1 MCFFSKAAAKVLLI
15 FDIHKLL
22 ANKNCKKCFFLL
34 KWGKSST
41 FAAGFMNKNTEIE
54 RKFLVKDDSY
64 KALSIRHYEIRQGY
78 LSKEHGRTIRIR
90 IRDNEAFITIK
101 GPSINNGLSRFEWE
115 KAIDVEDAKA
125 LLKLALPGEIV
136 KTRWIIPCKGE
147 RLEVKG
153 ERELF
158 WEVDEF
164 HGRLNGMII
173 AEIELDDEKQRF
185 IKPDF
190 IGDEVTGNPRYY
202 NSNL

>member
-1 MCFFSKAAAKVLLI
+1 M
-15 FDIHKLL
+15 
-22 ANKNCKKCFFLL
+22 L

-64 KALSIRHYEIRQGY
+64 KAMSIRHYEIRQGY

-101 GPSINNGLSRFEWE
+101 GPSMNGGLSRFEWE
-115 KAIDVEDAKA
+115 KAIDVDDAKS
-125 LLKLALPGEIV
+125 LLQLALPGEIE
-136 KTRWIIPCKGE
+136 KTRWIIPA
-147 RLEVKG
+147 VSDQQSADSDQ
-153 ERELF
+153 LF

-173 AEIELDDEKQRF
+173 AEIELDNEKQRF
-185 IKPDF
+185 IKPEF

>member
-1 MCFFSKAAAKVLLI
+1 MF
-15 FDIHKLL
+15 
-22 ANKNCKKCFFLL
+22 KCR
-34 KWGKSST
+34 KSSN

-64 KALSIRHYEIRQGY
+64 KQMAIRHYEIRQGY
-78 LSKEHGRTIRIR
+78 LSREHGRTIRIR

-101 GPSINNGLSRFEWE
+101 GPSDNNGLSRFEWE

-125 LLKLALPGEIV
+125 LLQLALPGEIE
-136 KTRWIIPCKGE
+136 KTRWIVPADNN
-147 RLEVKG
+147 LV
-153 ERELF
+153 

-173 AEIELDDEKQRF
+173 AEIELENEEQRF
-185 IKPDF
+185 SKPAF
-190 IGDEVTGNPRYY
+190 IGDEVTGDTRYY

>member
-1 MCFFSKAAAKVLLI
+1 
-15 FDIHKLL
+15 
-22 ANKNCKKCFFLL
+22 
-34 KWGKSST
+34 
-41 FAAGFMNKNTEIE
+41 MNKNTEIE

-101 GPSINNGLSRFEWE
+101 GPSINGGLSRFEWE
-115 KAIDVEDAKA
+115 KAIDIEDAKA
-125 LLKLALPGEIV
+125 LLQLALPGEIE
-136 KTRWIIPCKGE
+136 KTRWIVPAESNQSSAISNQ
-147 RLEVKG
+147 
-153 ERELF
+153 LF
-158 WEVDEF
+158 WEIDEF

>member
-1 MCFFSKAAAKVLLI
+1 
-15 FDIHKLL
+15 
-22 ANKNCKKCFFLL
+22 
-34 KWGKSST
+34 
-41 FAAGFMNKNTEIE
+41 MNKNTEIE

-101 GPSINNGLSRFEWE
+101 GPSINGGLSRFEWE
-115 KAIDVEDAKA
+115 KAIDIEDAKS
-125 LLKLALPGEIV
+125 LLQLALPGVIE
-136 KTRWIIPCKGE
+136 KTRWIVPAESNQSSAIGNQ
-147 RLEVKG
+147 L
-153 ERELF
+153 L
-158 WEVDEF
+158 WEIDEF
-164 HGRLNGMII
+164 HGRLKGMVI

-185 IKPDF
+185 IKPNF

>member
-1 MCFFSKAAAKVLLI
+1 
-15 FDIHKLL
+15 
-22 ANKNCKKCFFLL
+22 
-34 KWGKSST
+34 
-41 FAAGFMNKNTEIE
+41 MNKNTEIE

-78 LSKEHGRTIRIR
+78 LSKEHGRTIRVR

-101 GPSINNGLSRFEWE
+101 GPSLNGGLSRFEWE
-115 KAIDVEDAKA
+115 KAIDVADAKA
-125 LLKLALPGEIV
+125 LLQLALPGEIQ
-136 KTRWIIPCKGE
+136 KTRWIVPCKGE

-173 AEIELDDEKQRF
+173 AEIELEYEDQEID
-185 IKPDF
+185 KPDF
-190 IGDEVTGNPRYY
+190 IGDEVTGDPRYY
-202 NSNL
+202 NSNM

>member
-1 MCFFSKAAAKVLLI
+1 MF
-15 FDIHKLL
+15 
-22 ANKNCKKCFFLL
+22 KCR
-34 KWGKSST
+34 KSSN

-64 KALSIRHYEIRQGY
+64 KQMAIRHYEIRQGY
-78 LSKEHGRTIRIR
+78 LSREHGRTIRIR

-101 GPSINNGLSRFEWE
+101 GLSDNNGLSRFEWE

-125 LLKLALPGEIV
+125 LLQLALPGEIE
-136 KTRWIIPCKGE
+136 KTRWIVPADNN
-147 RLEVKG
+147 LV
-153 ERELF
+153 

-173 AEIELDDEKQRF
+173 AEIELENEKQNF
-185 IKPDF
+185 SKPAF
-190 IGDEVTGNPRYY
+190 IGEEVTGDTRYY

>member
-1 MCFFSKAAAKVLLI
+1 MLE
-15 FDIHKLL
+15 
-22 ANKNCKKCFFLL
+22 
-34 KWGKSST
+34 WRKSSN
-41 FAAGFMNKNTEIE
+41 FAAGFMKKNTEIE
-54 RKFLVKDDSY
+54 RKFLVKNDGY
-64 KALSIRHYEIRQGY
+64 KALSICHYEIRQGY
-78 LSKEHGRTIRIR
+78 LSKEHGRTVRIR

-115 KAIDVEDAKA
+115 KSIDIEDAKA
-125 LLKLALPGEIV
+125 LLQLALPGEIE
-136 KTRWIIPCKGE
+136 KTRWIIPAGHD
-147 RLEVKG
+147 
-153 ERELF
+153 LF

-173 AEIELDDEKQRF
+173 AEIELSDEKQSF

>member
-1 MCFFSKAAAKVLLI
+1 M
-15 FDIHKLL
+15 
-22 ANKNCKKCFFLL
+22 L

-64 KALSIRHYEIRQGY
+64 KAMSIRHYEIRQGY

-101 GPSINNGLSRFEWE
+101 GPSMNGGLSRFEWE
-115 KAIDVEDAKA
+115 KAIDVEDAKS
-125 LLKLALPGEIV
+125 LLQLALPGEIE
-136 KTRWIIPCKGE
+136 KTRWIIPA
-147 RLEVKG
+147 VSDQ
-153 ERELF
+153 LF

-173 AEIELDDEKQRF
+173 AEIELDNEEQRF
-185 IKPDF
+185 IKPEF

>member
-1 MCFFSKAAAKVLLI
+1 
-15 FDIHKLL
+15 
-22 ANKNCKKCFFLL
+22 
-34 KWGKSST
+34 
-41 FAAGFMNKNTEIE
+41 MNKNTEIE

-64 KALSIRHYEIRQGY
+64 KALAIRHYEIRQGY

-101 GPSINNGLSRFEWE
+101 GPSLNNGLSRFEWE

-125 LLKLALPGEIV
+125 LLQLALPDEIQ
-136 KTRWIIPCKGE
+136 KTRWIIPAESIQKSGASE
-147 RLEVKG
+147 HSDKINNQ
-153 ERELF
+153 LF

-173 AEIELDDEKQRF
+173 AEIELDNEEQCF
-185 IKPDF
+185 VKPDF
-190 IGDEVTGNPRYY
+190 IGDEVTGNPKYY

>member
-1 MCFFSKAAAKVLLI
+1 MF
-15 FDIHKLL
+15 
-22 ANKNCKKCFFLL
+22 KCR
-34 KWGKSST
+34 KSSN

-64 KALSIRHYEIRQGY
+64 KQMAIRHYEIRQGY
-78 LSKEHGRTIRIR
+78 LSREHGRTIRIR

-101 GPSINNGLSRFEWE
+101 GPSDNNGLSRFEWE

-125 LLKLALPGEIV
+125 LLQLALPGEIE
-136 KTRWIIPCKGE
+136 KTRWIVPADDN
-147 RLEVKG
+147 LV
-153 ERELF
+153 

-173 AEIELDDEKQRF
+173 AEIELENEEQRF
-185 IKPDF
+185 SKPAF
-190 IGDEVTGNPRYY
+190 IGDEVTGDTRYY

>member
-1 MCFFSKAAAKVLLI
+1 ML
-15 FDIHKLL
+15 
-22 ANKNCKKCFFLL
+22 KC
-34 KWGKSST
+34 GKSST

-54 RKFLVKDDSY
+54 RKFLVKDNSY
-64 KALSIRHYEIRQGY
+64 KELAIRHHEIRQGY

-101 GPSINNGLSRFEWE
+101 GPSINGGLSRFEWE

-125 LLKLALPGEIV
+125 LLQLALPGEIE
-136 KTRWIIPCKGE
+136 KTRWIVPAE
-147 RLEVKG
+147 EVTGDGLPVTGKK
-153 ERELF
+153 LV

-173 AEIELDDEKQRF
+173 AEIELDNEEQTF
-185 IKPDF
+185 VKPEF

>member
-1 MCFFSKAAAKVLLI
+1 
-15 FDIHKLL
+15 
-22 ANKNCKKCFFLL
+22 
-34 KWGKSST
+34 
-41 FAAGFMNKNTEIE
+41 MNKNTEIE

-78 LSKEHGRTIRIR
+78 LSKEHGRTIRVR

-101 GPSINNGLSRFEWE
+101 GPSLNGGLSRFEWE
-115 KAIDVEDAKA
+115 KAIDVADAKA
-125 LLKLALPGEIV
+125 LLQLALPGEIQ
-136 KTRWIIPCKGE
+136 KTRWIVPCKGE

-173 AEIELDDEKQRF
+173 AEIELEYEDQEID
-185 IKPDF
+185 KPDF
-190 IGDEVTGNPRYY
+190 IGDEVTGDPRYY

>member
-1 MCFFSKAAAKVLLI
+1 MF
-15 FDIHKLL
+15 
-22 ANKNCKKCFFLL
+22 KCR
-34 KWGKSST
+34 KSSN

-64 KALSIRHYEIRQGY
+64 KQMAIRHYEIRQGY
-78 LSKEHGRTIRIR
+78 LSREHGRTIRIR

-101 GPSINNGLSRFEWE
+101 GLSDNNGLSRFEWE

-125 LLKLALPGEIV
+125 LLQLALPGEIE
-136 KTRWIIPCKGE
+136 KTRWIVPADNN
-147 RLEVKG
+147 LV
-153 ERELF
+153 

-173 AEIELDDEKQRF
+173 AEIELENEEQRF
-185 IKPDF
+185 SKPAF
-190 IGDEVTGNPRYY
+190 IGDEVTGDTRYY